1 MEVFVYLSVIFGLVL
16 VGIAIRGR
24 FMTFIGQ
31 RPSEYTGLG
40 PELDLTRHLDGRNI
54 CEGVIFGPTGRMTS
68 RFRAVMSGRWKGGE
82 GVVEVDF
89 KYDGGGTQ
97 TREWHLDVTEAG
109 RITARADDLVGTGR
123 GHAVGPTVQML
134 YTIVLPEDS
143 GGYRL
148 SVTDWM
154 YLTEGGTILNR
165 SQFRKGGILV
175 AELVATIR
183 KEEGS

>member
-16 VGIAIRGR
+16 VAVAIRTR
-24 FMTFIGQ
+24 FMSFLGQ
-31 RPSEYTGLG
+31 RGSEYVGLG
-40 PELDLTRHLDGRNI
+40 PELDLSHHLEGRNV

-68 RFRAVMSGRWKGGE
+68 RFRALMTGQWSGRE
-82 GVVEVDF
+82 GTLEVDF

-97 TREWHLDVTEAG
+97 TREWHLSVSESG
-109 RITARADDLVGTGR
+109 RITAWADDILGTGR
-123 GHAVGPTVQML
+123 GHSVGPTVQML
-134 YTIVLPEDS
+134 YTIVLPEDA
-143 GGYRL
+143 GGYTL

-165 SQFRKGGILV
+165 SQFRKGGILM

-183 KEEGS
+183 REGSP